1 MPLKNKNNQAKRKP
15 RAKARIPRR
24 RKANPGRN
32 AMAPMMRRKT
42 REPRTQDTMCRMSAT
57 ERVTQ
62 VIVPASVTPGTL
74 LFSSPVNPT
83 SSPRLAAVATQ
94 FDSWYGTITME
105 VETTGN
111 AFSQD
116 YAILR
121 HVPNGDP
128 SRLPTNARN
137 LLNLAETCEKRSE
150 SAKLQLDSNKT
161 AQVVA
166 TWKTSYNPRKPILDS
181 DPSECNNGLFILV
194 ADGSPGTTPVNLTI
208 RFRYNIVFYGPQ
220 ATPIVINPAN
230 TIVGAPGVLT
240 PASIFGTAPAITGPG
255 SNFAAG
261 NIIDIASGAPV
272 SIAVNVNGTG
282 LTVPTFSILNG
293 IITTVISTPK
303 INTAATAAS
312 YVIIVKPAEDCTLTT
327 TITATAVTASQAFI
341 SPFVLTY

>member
-1 MPLKNKNNQAKRKP
+1 
-15 RAKARIPRR
+15 
-24 RKANPGRN
+24 
-32 AMAPMMRRKT
+32 MAPMMRRKT
-42 REPRTQDTMCRMSAT
+42 REPRTQDVMCRMSAT

-62 VIVPASVTPGTL
+62 VIVPTTVTPGTL

-128 SRLPTNARN
+128 ARLPTNARN

-181 DPSECNNGLFILV
+181 DPSECNNGLFIVV
-194 ADGSPGTTPVNLTI
+194 ADGSPGDNAVNLTI

-220 ATPIVINPAN
+220 SNPIILNASN
-230 TIVGAPGVLT
+230 NIVGLGVSS
-240 PASIFGTAPAITGPG
+240 AAIFGPVPAITGPG
-255 SNFAAG
+255 SSTATG
-261 NIIDIASGAPV
+261 NTISIGGLKPV
-272 SIAVNVNGTG
+272 TVTVNVTGTG
-282 LTVPTFSILNG
+282 VNAPTFSVSGGTLLGTVSAGKLN
-293 IITTVISTPK
+293 
-303 INTAATAAS
+303 ALATQAS
-312 YVIIVKPAEDCTLTT
+312 YTVNIQPSAGCTLLTTLTAT
-327 TITATAVTASQAFI
+327 TITNSLAQI
-341 SPFVLTY
+341 SGFDLTY

>member
-1 MPLKNKNNQAKRKP
+1 MPPKSKNNQARRKP
-15 RAKARIPRR
+15 RAKAQPPRR
-24 RKANPGRN
+24 KKVNQGRN

-42 REPRTQDTMCRMSAT
+42 REPRTQDVMCRMSAT

-62 VIVPASVTPGTL
+62 VIVPSGVTPGTL
-74 LFSSPVNPT
+74 LFTSPVNPT

-94 FDSWYGTITME
+94 FDSWHGTVTME

-137 LLNLAETCEKRSE
+137 LLNLAETCERRSE

-166 TWKTSYNPRKPILDS
+166 TWKTSYNPRKPILDN

-194 ADGSPGTTPVNLTI
+194 ADGSPGTVAVNLTI

-220 ATPIVINPAN
+220 ANPVVLNSAN
-230 TIVGAPGVLT
+230 SIVGAGAISV
-240 PASIFGTAPAITGPG
+240 ASIFGNAPVVTGPG
-255 SNFAAG
+255 GTTAGG
-261 NIIDIASGAPV
+261 NIITIAPGGPV
-272 SIAVNVNGTG
+272 LISVNVQGSA
-282 LTVPTFSILNG
+282 LAVPTFSISG
-293 IITTVISTPK
+293 GTITTVAS
-303 INTAATAAS
+303 AAKLSAS
-312 YVIIVKPAEDCTLTT
+312 GNDVSYDVIVAPGAKCLLTT
-327 TITATAVTASQAFI
+327 VVTGTSVSASQVYV
-341 SPFVLTY
+341 SPYVLTY